1 MIKASIFKVFFY
13 CEIFQDIFKGKQE
26 KKEEEKEREK
36 KEMIKSPQWKGAGD
50 IYTKK
55 LSSHKCICPP

>member
-1 MIKASIFKVFFY
+1 VRYFRIFSK
-13 CEIFQDIFKGKQE
+13 ENRK
-26 KKEEEKEREK
+26 KKEEDTEREK
-36 KEMIKSPQWKGAGD
+36 KETIKSPQWKGAGD